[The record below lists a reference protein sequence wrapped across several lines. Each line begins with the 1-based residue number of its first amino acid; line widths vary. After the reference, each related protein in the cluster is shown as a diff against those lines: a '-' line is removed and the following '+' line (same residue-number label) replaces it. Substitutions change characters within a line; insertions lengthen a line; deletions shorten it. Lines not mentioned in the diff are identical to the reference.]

1 MSPFR
6 HVLHGSVGSR
16 IAIIALI
23 PLAGFAA
30 NVYNYLASER
40 QVASAMVDF
49 ERSAT
54 LSNASHG
61 LSASLITMRSIAK
74 SFAADPNQSLVM
86 EFVVAH
92 SAALKNVEVIDAA
105 GDVND
110 RKDSGA
116 LRQQLSRVIDQLL
129 HMKRA
134 LGLSE
139 TEDVRHQLAKTGAAV
154 DRIINQGISWLP
166 ENAAK
171 DLMFALLKMRYDEA
185 DYLVNRLSYTKDL
198 FFRESEQVR
207 RTVTSAAGTESQRRE
222 ILQPFEAHVEAF
234 REWSLAVEKLRPLL
248 ALNNADTEIMLPM
261 AERIV
266 RLAATRAAAASAA
279 LSESQKRT
287 HVAILTVALAVVGFG
302 LALTLLIGRGV
313 TRPLTALAN
322 AMQQLASGKFD
333 LTLPGLGRLD
343 EIGSVAK
350 AVETFKVKAIERAQT
365 DALTGLGNRQGFL
378 DRVRAAF
385 AEAGRVD
392 HPFVVL
398 FLDLDQFKDV
408 NDTLGHPVGDQ
419 LLVQVADRLKG
430 CIRQTDFAARFGGD
444 EFAVLQ
450 TNAADSAAAAALA
463 SKIGAALAAPYQ
475 IAGNAINVTASIGIA
490 RCQPDLSGP
499 DAIMIQA
506 DQALYRAKENGGKCY
521 CFHSRD
527 LDEQVRERVT
537 MTDELRGAIERG
549 ELELH
554 YQPQVE
560 IASGRVLGLE
570 ALLRWNHP
578 TRGSVSPALFIP
590 IAERSGSILPIGSW
604 VFDEACRQYSTWQ
617 KQGIAPQLLGVN
629 FSAVQFKNAAEL
641 EREIDKSL
649 RRWSVEPRHIEI
661 ELTETML
668 MHVSEQYGDILERL
682 RRKGLQIALDD
693 FGTGYSSLTYLTAYP
708 VNRLKIAQQLVF
720 GVASDRRNATV
731 VRAAIR
737 LAHELGIDLIA
748 EGIESA
754 EQAKFLLSEGCE
766 VAQGYHFSRPLDAAS
781 ATELLRKRHINPASA
796 PSPVRISA
804 AKQHLNIATS

>member
-1 MSPFR
+1 MSLFR

-54 LSNASHG
+54 LSNASHSLG
-61 LSASLITMRSIAK
+61 AFLITMRSIAK
-74 SFAADPNQSLVM
+74 EFAASPSKSLVM
-86 EFVVAH
+86 DFVVAH
-92 SAALKNVEVIDAA
+92 SAALKSVEVIDAA

-110 RKDSGA
+110 SKDTGA
-116 LRQQLSRVIDQLL
+116 LRQQLSRVMDELL
-129 HMKRA
+129 RMKQI

-139 TEDVRHQLAKTGAAV
+139 TEDVRDRLAKTGAAV
-154 DRIINQGISWLP
+154 DRIVNQGIPWLP
-166 ENAAK
+166 ESATR
-171 DLMFALLKMRYDEA
+171 DLTFTLLKMRYDEA

-198 FFRESEQVR
+198 VFQESEQVR
-207 RTVTSAAGTESQRRE
+207 RAINSAVGTDAQKLE

-234 REWSLAVEKLRPLL
+234 REWSFAVERLRPLL

-266 RLAATRAAAASAA
+266 RLAATRASAASAV
-279 LSESQKRT
+279 LSESQQRT

-313 TRPLTALAN
+313 TRPLTALAD

-333 LTLPGLGRLD
+333 LTLPGLRRLD

-365 DALTGLGNRQGFL
+365 DTLTGLGNRQGFL
-378 DRVRAAF
+378 DRVRSAF
-385 AEAGRVD
+385 AEAGRGNS
-392 HPFVVL
+392 PFVVL

-419 LLVQVADRLKG
+419 LLIQVADRLKG
-430 CIRQTDFAARFGGD
+430 CIRQTDFATRFGGD

-450 TNAADSAAAAALA
+450 TNATDSAAAGELA
-463 SKIGAALAAPYQ
+463 SKIGASLAAPYQ
-475 IAGNAINVTASIGIA
+475 IEGNAINVTASIGIA
-490 RCQPDLSGP
+490 RYEPDLSGP

-506 DQALYRAKENGGKCY
+506 DQALYRAKENGGNCY
-521 CFHSRD
+521 CFHSND
-527 LDEQVRERVT
+527 LDQQVRERVA
-537 MTDELRGAIERG
+537 MTDELRGAIDRG
-549 ELELH
+549 ELELY

-578 TRGSVSPALFIP
+578 TRGLVSPALFIP

-604 VFDEACRQYSTWQ
+604 VFEEACRQYSSWQ
-617 KQGIAPQLLGVN
+617 RQGIAPQLLAVN
-629 FSAVQFKNAAEL
+629 FSAIQFKGAAEL
-641 EREIDKSL
+641 ERDIDQSL
-649 RRWSVEPRHIEI
+649 RRWSVEPGHIEV
-661 ELTETML
+661 ELTETVL

-682 RRKGLQIALDD
+682 RRTGLQIALDD
-693 FGTGYSSLTYLTAYP
+693 FGTGYSSLSYLTAYP
-708 VNRLKIAQQLVF
+708 VNRLKIAQQLVL

-748 EGIESA
+748 EGVESA
-754 EQAKFLLSEGCE
+754 EQARFLLSEGCE
-766 VAQGYHFSRPLDAAS
+766 VAQGYHFSRPLDAAA
-781 ATELLRKRHINPASA
+781 ATEVLRKGHINPASTT
-796 PSPVRISA
+796 SPVRMSA
-804 AKQHLNIATS
+804 AKQHLNLATS